1 MDFDLSLYLVTDR
14 PLSRG
19 RDMHWIVEEAV
30 KGGCT
35 IVQLR
40 EKDCDTATFVAL
52 AQQLKETLSP
62 YGVPLIINDRLDV
75 ALAVDAD
82 GVHIGQSD
90 MPYNIA
96 RQLLGPDKIIGLSVE
111 NMGDLKEANQL
122 DVDYIAIS
130 PIFGTPTKTDTA
142 KPFGL
147 DGAQIAMAH
156 SVHPA
161 VGIGGMNH
169 RTATDVISR
178 GVDGIAVVSDIVSA
192 DSPRQSSAE
201 LLQLVKDKQGSWCDN
216 AWQVITPLFEQI
228 KNHPFI
234 MQMADGTLP
243 RDTFKRYLEQDA
255 IYLANYAKEMNKLA
269 SMVEEGEA
277 REQIR
282 IFVEDAMKAEKALNE
297 ALSMEIGHDNVQPM
311 PLTTEY
317 MEFTSLYIE
326 SGNLPM
332 AIAALLPCI
341 WIYNEVGKYL
351 KSIEKDPA
359 NNFYH
364 EWINC
369 YTSPVMDEG
378 VPVMQRLANKLASE
392 RSIQLRAAMRHAFV
406 RSTEMEI
413 LFWQQC
419 L

>member
-1 MDFDLSLYLVTDR
+1 
-14 PLSRG
+14 
-19 RDMHWIVEEAV
+19 
-30 KGGCT
+30 
-35 IVQLR
+35 
-40 EKDCDTATFVAL
+40 
-52 AQQLKETLSP
+52 
-62 YGVPLIINDRLDV
+62 
-75 ALAVDAD
+75 
-82 GVHIGQSD
+82 
-90 MPYNIA
+90 
-96 RQLLGPDKIIGLSVE
+96 
-111 NMGDLKEANQL
+111 
-122 DVDYIAIS
+122 
-130 PIFGTPTKTDTA
+130 
-142 KPFGL
+142 
-147 DGAQIAMAH
+147 
-156 SVHPA
+156 
-161 VGIGGMNH
+161 
-169 RTATDVISR
+169 
-178 GVDGIAVVSDIVSA
+178 
-192 DSPRQSSAE
+192 
-201 LLQLVKDKQGSWCDN
+201 
-216 AWQVITPLFEQI
+216 
-228 KNHPFI
+228 
-234 MQMADGTLP
+234 
-243 RDTFKRYLEQDA
+243 
-255 IYLANYAKEMNKLA
+255 
-269 SMVEEGEA
+269 MVEEGEA

-297 ALSMEIGHDNVQPM
+297 ALSMEIGHDNVLPM

-317 MEFTSLYIE
+317 MNFTSLYIE

-392 RSIQLRAAMRHAFV
+392 GSIQLRAAMRHAFV